1 MSFKFFRST
10 LASYFTF
17 TTRERRGAF
26 WLLLI
31 VAIEISWL
39 YYDSFIRTPD
49 EIDLSDFQATIVQMN
64 QKKIQNPHSGFD
76 SKKNGIV
83 KPDSLFEFDPNTADA
98 IKLQLLGLSGKQ
110 ASAVMHYRE
119 KGGNFKKKEDFSKIY
134 VIGDDLYRKLEPYI
148 RIQAKNEV
156 PVQHLNRK
164 SYQKEK
170 TELNSAT
177 EPQLEALPY
186 IGPTLANRIIRY
198 RDALG
203 GFISTAQ
210 LLEVYGID
218 SSAYKV
224 LSNLVTV
231 NGLLIHTININ
242 SDSLRHPYLSYKL
255 VKVLAAY
262 RQSHGNFKRPED
274 IRNVA
279 LIKEEIYLKIAPY
292 LAVE

>member
-1 MSFKFFRST
+1 MSFKFFRSS

-31 VAIEISWL
+31 VTIEIGWL
-39 YYDSFIRTPD
+39 YYDSFIRKPE
-49 EIDLSDFQATIVQMN
+49 EIDLSDFQATIRQLEEKENLNVKFEN
-64 QKKIQNPHSGFD
+64 N
-76 SKKNGIV
+76 KNAIA
-83 KPDSLFEFDPNTADA
+83 KTDSLFEFDPNTVDSTNL
-98 IKLQLLGLSGKQ
+98 KLLGLTGKQ
-110 ASAVMHYRE
+110 AAALIYYRE
-119 KGGNFKKKEDFSKIY
+119 KGGTFKKKEDFSKVY
-134 VIGDDLYRKLEPYI
+134 VISNELYGKLEPFIQI
-148 RIQAKNEV
+148 RAVNENHIKH
-156 PVQHLNRK
+156 PARK
-164 SYQKEK
+164 SYQREK

-186 IGPTLANRIIRY
+186 IGSTLATRIIRY

-203 GFISTAQ
+203 GFIYTGQ

-218 SSAYKV
+218 STAYKV
-224 LSNLVTV
+224 LASMVTV
-231 NGLLIHTININ
+231 NASLIHKFNIN

-262 RQSHGNFKRPED
+262 RQSHGNFTRPED

-279 LIKEEIYLKIAPY
+279 LINEEIYLKIAPY

>member
-1 MSFKFFRST
+1 MSFKFFRSS

-31 VAIEISWL
+31 VTIEIGWL
-39 YYDSFIRTPD
+39 YYDSFIRKPE
-49 EIDLSDFQATIVQMN
+49 EIDLSDFQATIRQLEEKENLNVKFEN
-64 QKKIQNPHSGFD
+64 N
-76 SKKNGIV
+76 KNAIA
-83 KPDSLFEFDPNTADA
+83 KTDSLFEFDPNTVDSTN
-98 IKLQLLGLSGKQ
+98 LQLLGLTGKQ
-110 ASAVMHYRE
+110 AAALIHYRE
-119 KGGNFKKKEDFSKIY
+119 KGGTFKKKEDFSKVY
-134 VIGDDLYRKLEPYI
+134 VISNELYGKLEPFIQI
-148 RIQAKNEV
+148 RAVNENHIKH
-156 PVQHLNRK
+156 PARK
-164 SYQKEK
+164 SYQREK

-186 IGPTLANRIIRY
+186 IGSTLATRIIRY

-203 GFISTAQ
+203 GFIYTGQ

-218 SSAYKV
+218 STAYKV
-224 LSNLVTV
+224 LASMVTV
-231 NGLLIHTININ
+231 NASLIHKFNIN

-262 RQSHGNFKRPED
+262 RQSHGNFTRPED

-279 LIKEEIYLKIAPY
+279 LINEEIYLKIAPY